1 MTSQYLSRLIRI
13 VLTITGLLTVSA
25 MADHRAGA
33 AEQTTDEA
41 QAVIDRVEQE
51 CRDETIY
58 MVGPEKARRLA
69 ELVREHKPKRVV
81 ECGTAI
87 GYSGLWIARELKKL
101 GRGKLISVEISPQR
115 AKRAEANFREAGLK
129 DYVEI
134 IVGDARQAVKK
145 IEGPVDFA
153 HIDCGASNYFPCFKG
168 LQGKL
173 SENAVLVADNA
184 GISAGGMKDY
194 LDHVRENYES
204 KTEWFDLDVAWAKR
218 DAMEIT
224 VVRPRGGGGR

>member
-1 MTSQYLSRLIRI
+1 MTIPHLPRLIRTTLI
-13 VLTITGLLTVSA
+13 VICLLSISA
-25 MADHRAGA
+25 GADDRAAA
-33 AEQTTDEA
+33 AEQPTDEV

-58 MVGPEKARRLA
+58 MVGPTKARRLA

-87 GYSGLWIARELKKL
+87 GYSGLWMARELKKL
-101 GRGKLISVEISPQR
+101 GRGKLISVEISPAR
-115 AKRAEANFREAGLK
+115 AKRAEANFREAGLM

-134 IVGDARQAVKK
+134 VVGDACQAVKK

-153 HIDCGASNYFPCFKG
+153 HIDCGASNYFPCFTG
-168 LQGKL
+168 FRGKL
-173 SENAVLVADNA
+173 SENAVIVADNA

-194 LDHVRENYES
+194 LDHVREKYES

-224 VVRPRGGGGR
+224 VIRPKGDSGP